1 MISLMMMINMV
12 LWQIRAVFQ
21 DSALGFT
28 LVDSSLE
35 QTIEADQLAVNS
47 TSQVTIDHLGAV
59 VQLQLLPPLGAVL

>member
-1 MISLMMMINMV
+1 MMIINGV

-59 VQLQLLPPLGAVL
+59 VQPQPPLGAVL

>member
-1 MISLMMMINMV
+1 MITLMMIINGV

-47 TSQVTIDHLGAV
+47 TSQVIIDHLGAV
-59 VQLQLLPPLGAVL
+59 VQLQLPLPLGAVV